1 MICGD
6 IGLILVSGKIEEQGE
21 LYIVVLCYVVGLLLC
36 VVYFFF
42 IIIIICLPLVVGTFS
57 IR

>member
-6 IGLILVSGKIEEQGE
+6 IGLVLVSGKIEEQGE
-21 LYIVVLCYVVGLLLC
+21 LVRVIVVLFYC
-36 VVYFFF
+36 VWP

-57 IR
+57 IM